1 MMPGAFGLI
10 GSEERVTV
18 ACAVARSSETV
29 YNRIGGRVCVPKQN
43 DWRRIMRMA
52 SMLIMAA
59 VLAAPASARVS
70 MKERGEAEL
79 AKLLKG
85 YVPGEKVRCVR
96 TSDITNQTVIDGTAI
111 VYFGLGGKAWVNR
124 PNGAEFLHEDNIL
137 ITKPFGGENCRLDI
151 VRQADPFTHTQG
163 ASIVLN
169 DFTLYT
175 KVKTR

>member
-1 MMPGAFGLI
+1 
-10 GSEERVTV
+10 
-18 ACAVARSSETV
+18 
-29 YNRIGGRVCVPKQN
+29 
-43 DWRRIMRMA
+43 MRMA

-59 VLAAPASARVS
+59 ILAAPASARVS

-79 AKLLKG
+79 AKLLKD

-124 PNGAEFLHEDNIL
+124 PSGAEFLREDNIL

-151 VRQADPFTHTQG
+151 VNQTDRFTRMRG
-163 ASIVLN
+163 AAIGLN

-175 KVKTR
+175 KVRKR

>member
-1 MMPGAFGLI
+1 
-10 GSEERVTV
+10 
-18 ACAVARSSETV
+18 
-29 YNRIGGRVCVPKQN
+29 
-43 DWRRIMRMA
+43 MRMA

-59 VLAAPASARVS
+59 ILAAPASARVS

-79 AKLLKG
+79 AKLLKD

-124 PNGAEFLHEDNIL
+124 PSGAEFLREDNIL

-151 VRQADPFTHTQG
+151 VNQSDRFTRMRG
-163 ASIVLN
+163 AAIGLS

-175 KVKTR
+175 KVKKH